1 MGNFI
6 DLTGKRFGRLT
17 VIERADNSDK
27 GRVRWKCRC
36 DCGNNSV
43 VRSSDLLSGA
53 TKSCGCLTK
62 ERIIEANNRKV
73 VDLTGKKFNMLT
85 AIKITRIEKNSKGRN
100 VRYWLCKCDCGGFK
114 EVDGFSLTRGHVK
127 SCGCDRKKYGTL
139 VKDMK
144 LYGIYQCMKQRCFNK
159 NDINYKNYGGRGI
172 SVCDEWVGKN
182 GFDNFYKWAISA
194 GYDDSKGRFEQSID
208 RIDVNKG
215 YSPDNCKFSTME
227 EQCYNKRN
235 TVKLEYNGKI
245 YNLKE
250 LSELCKIRTD
260 TLYQRIIRHNW
271 SVDRAINTP
280 VMKRR
285 KNEKHA
291 KG

>member
-127 SCGCDRKKYGTL
+127 SCGYNRKKYGAL

-208 RIDVNKG
+208 RIDVNKD

-235 TVKLEYNGKI
+235 TVKLEYNGGI

-250 LSELCKIRTD
+250 LSELCQISAD
-260 TLYQRIIRHNW
+260 TLYQRIIRYNW
-271 SVDRAINTP
+271 SADRAINTP

-285 KNEKHA
+285 TK
-291 KG
+291 

>member
-17 VIERADNSDK
+17 VIERADNSGK

-127 SCGCDRKKYGTL
+127 SCGCDRKKYGAL

-172 SVCDEWVGKN
+172 SVCDEWMGKN

-208 RIDVNKG
+208 RIDVNKD

-235 TVKLEYNGKI
+235 TVKLEYNGGI

-250 LSELCKIRTD
+250 LSELCQISAD
-260 TLYQRIIRHNW
+260 TLYQRIIRYNW
-271 SVDRAINTP
+271 SVDRAINTT

-285 KNEKHA
+285 TK
-291 KG
+291 

>member
-114 EVDGFSLTRGHVK
+114 EADGFSLTRGHVK
-127 SCGCDRKKYGTL
+127 SCGCDRKKYGAL

-172 SVCDEWVGKN
+172 SVCDEWMGKN

-208 RIDVNKG
+208 RIDVNKD

-235 TVKLEYNGKI
+235 TVKLEYNGGI

-250 LSELCKIRTD
+250 LSELCQISTD
-260 TLYQRIIRHNW
+260 TLYQRIIRYNW

-285 KNEKHA
+285 TK
-291 KG
+291 

>member
-1 MGNFI
+1 
-6 DLTGKRFGRLT
+6 
-17 VIERADNSDK
+17 
-27 GRVRWKCRC
+27 
-36 DCGNNSV
+36 
-43 VRSSDLLSGA
+43 
-53 TKSCGCLTK
+53 
-62 ERIIEANNRKV
+62 
-73 VDLTGKKFNMLT
+73 MLT

-208 RIDVNKG
+208 RIDVNKD

-235 TVKLEYNGKI
+235 TVKLEYNGGI

-250 LSELCKIRTD
+250 LSELCQISAD
-260 TLYQRIIRHNW
+260 TLYQRIIRYNW

-285 KNEKHA
+285 TK
-291 KG
+291 